1 MYVLTLPVLR
11 KMLHTAAVDLKDN
24 VQYLCELDSV
34 AGDGDH
40 GIAIGHIADI
50 LKSHSD
56 DTTIATMNL
65 LLEGIGDAFM
75 GVNAGSS
82 GPLWGTIFAGMADGI
97 DDQQEL
103 TEIEFKRMFAQAKE
117 DFMDVSKA
125 KVGDKTLVD
134 AFYPAVSAIAE
145 TEGSIEALLDAAA
158 EAAKKGADATA
169 DMTAKFGRAKNV
181 GERSLGHKDPGLP
194 FPPCLRRGTSP
205 PPRQLPIRPS
215 PRCGRCSSASVRAR
229 SAKCAR

>member
-50 LKSHSD
+50 LKSYSD

-134 AFYPAVSAIAE
+134 AFYPAVGAIAE

-158 EAAKKGADATA
+158 EAAQKGADATA

-181 GERSLGHKDPGLP
+181 GERSLGHKDPGAVSMAIFFAGLAK
-194 FPPCLRRGTSP
+194 G
-205 PPRQLPIRPS
+205 
-215 PRCGRCSSASVRAR
+215 ARA
-229 SAKCAR
+229 

>member
-50 LKSHSD
+50 LKSHND

-134 AFYPAVSAIAE
+134 AFYPAVGAIAE

-158 EAAKKGADATA
+158 EAAQKGADATA

-181 GERSLGHKDPGLP
+181 GERSLGHKDPGAVSMAIFFAGLAK
-194 FPPCLRRGTSP
+194 G
-205 PPRQLPIRPS
+205 
-215 PRCGRCSSASVRAR
+215 ARA
-229 SAKCAR
+229 

>member
-117 DFMDVSKA
+117 DVMDVSKA

-134 AFYPAVSAIAE
+134 AFYPAVGAIAE

-158 EAAKKGADATA
+158 EAAQKGADATA

-181 GERSLGHKDPGLP
+181 GERSLGHKD
-194 FPPCLRRGTSP
+194 RGTESMA
-205 PPRQLPIRPS
+205 IFV
-215 PRCGRCSSASVRAR
+215 ARAGNG
-229 SAKCAR
+229 ARE

>member
-50 LKSHSD
+50 LKSYSD

-145 TEGSIEALLDAAA
+145 TSIEALLDAAA
-158 EAAKKGADATA
+158 EAAQKGADATA

-181 GERSLGHKDPGLP
+181 GERSLGHKDPGAVSMAIFFAGLAK
-194 FPPCLRRGTSP
+194 G
-205 PPRQLPIRPS
+205 
-215 PRCGRCSSASVRAR
+215 ARA
-229 SAKCAR
+229 

>member
-145 TEGSIEALLDAAA
+145 TEGSIEALLDAAS
-158 EAAKKGADATA
+158 EAAQKGADATA

-181 GERSLGHKDPGLP
+181 GERSLGHKDPGAVSMAIFFAGLAK
-194 FPPCLRRGTSP
+194 G
-205 PPRQLPIRPS
+205 
-215 PRCGRCSSASVRAR
+215 ARA
-229 SAKCAR
+229 

>member
-125 KVGDKTLVD
+125 KVGDKTLVL
-134 AFYPAVSAIAE
+134 ANAASAIK
-145 TEGSIEALLDAAA
+145 T
-158 EAAKKGADATA
+158 
-169 DMTAKFGRAKNV
+169 RAPYPWQF
-181 GERSLGHKDPGLP
+181 SLPGLP
-194 FPPCLRRGTSP
+194 KA
-205 PPRQLPIRPS
+205 QEH
-215 PRCGRCSSASVRAR
+215 SSLKSGGFLKINYALMEVVNNE
-229 SAKCAR
+229 KIYQ

>member
-145 TEGSIEALLDAAA
+145 TEGNIEALLDAAA

-181 GERSLGHKDPGLP
+181 GERSLGHKDPGAVSMAIFFAGLAK
-194 FPPCLRRGTSP
+194 G
-205 PPRQLPIRPS
+205 
-215 PRCGRCSSASVRAR
+215 ARA
-229 SAKCAR
+229 

>member
-1 MYVLTLPVLR
+1 
-11 KMLHTAAVDLKDN
+11 
-24 VQYLCELDSV
+24 
-34 AGDGDH
+34 
-40 GIAIGHIADI
+40 
-50 LKSHSD
+50 
-56 DTTIATMNL
+56 
-65 LLEGIGDAFM
+65 
-75 GVNAGSS
+75 
-82 GPLWGTIFAGMADGI
+82 MADGI

-181 GERSLGHKDPGLP
+181 GERS
-194 FPPCLRRGTSP
+194 SV
-205 PPRQLPIRPS
+205 IRP
-215 PRCGRCSSASVRAR
+215 GRRIHGNFLCRACQR
-229 SAKCAR
+229 RKSIVL

>member
-50 LKSHSD
+50 LKSHSE

-134 AFYPAVSAIAE
+134 AFYQAVSAIAE

-169 DMTAKFGRAKNV
+169 YMTAKFGRAKNV
-181 GERSLGHKDPGLP
+181 GERSLGHKDPGAVSMAIFFAGLAK
-194 FPPCLRRGTSP
+194 G
-205 PPRQLPIRPS
+205 
-215 PRCGRCSSASVRAR
+215 ARA
-229 SAKCAR
+229 

>member
-145 TEGSIEALLDAAA
+145 TEGSSAAPKTLANAASAIKTRALYPWQ
-158 EAAKKGADATA
+158 
-169 DMTAKFGRAKNV
+169 F
-181 GERSLGHKDPGLP
+181 SLPGLP
-194 FPPCLRRGTSP
+194 KA
-205 PPRQLPIRPS
+205 QEH
-215 PRCGRCSSASVRAR
+215 SSLKSGGFLKINYALMEVVNNE
-229 SAKCAR
+229 KIYQ

>member
-1 MYVLTLPVLR
+1 MP
-11 KMLHTAAVDLKDN
+11 
-24 VQYLCELDSV
+24 
-34 AGDGDH
+34 
-40 GIAIGHIADI
+40 
-50 LKSHSD
+50 
-56 DTTIATMNL
+56 
-65 LLEGIGDAFM
+65 
-75 GVNAGSS
+75 
-82 GPLWGTIFAGMADGI
+82 PI

-181 GERSLGHKDPGLP
+181 GVGERSLGHKDPGAVSMAIFFAGLAK
-194 FPPCLRRGTSP
+194 G
-205 PPRQLPIRPS
+205 
-215 PRCGRCSSASVRAR
+215 ARA
-229 SAKCAR
+229 

>member
-1 MYVLTLPVLR
+1 
-11 KMLHTAAVDLKDN
+11 
-24 VQYLCELDSV
+24 
-34 AGDGDH
+34 
-40 GIAIGHIADI
+40 
-50 LKSHSD
+50 
-56 DTTIATMNL
+56 MNL

-134 AFYPAVSAIAE
+134 AFYPAVGAIAE

-181 GERSLGHKDPGLP
+181 GERSLGHKDPGAVSMAIFFAGLAK
-194 FPPCLRRGTSP
+194 G
-205 PPRQLPIRPS
+205 
-215 PRCGRCSSASVRAR
+215 ARA
-229 SAKCAR
+229 

>member
-82 GPLWGTIFAGMADGI
+82 GPLWGTIFAG
-97 DDQQEL
+97 
-103 TEIEFKRMFAQAKE
+103 TESEYG
-117 DFMDVSKA
+117 S
-125 KVGDKTLVD
+125 LV
-134 AFYPAVSAIAE
+134 
-145 TEGSIEALLDAAA
+145 
-158 EAAKKGADATA
+158 
-169 DMTAKFGRAKNV
+169 
-181 GERSLGHKDPGLP
+181 SLGE
-194 FPPCLRRGTSP
+194 
-205 PPRQLPIRPS
+205 
-215 PRCGRCSSASVRAR
+215 
-229 SAKCAR
+229 

>member
-24 VQYLCELDSV
+24 VQYLCELDGV

-50 LKSHSD
+50 LRTHAD
-56 DTTIATMNL
+56 DITVATMNL
-65 LLEGIGDAFM
+65 LLEGIGDACM
-75 GVNAGSS
+75 AVNAGSS

-103 TEIEFKRMFAQAKE
+103 TDIEFKRMFAQAKE

-125 KVGDKTLVD
+125 KEGDRKAALKRFWQRLPKQHKKAPMLPQIWWQNSDALKT
-134 AFYPAVSAIAE
+134 
-145 TEGSIEALLDAAA
+145 
-158 EAAKKGADATA
+158 
-169 DMTAKFGRAKNV
+169 
-181 GERSLGHKDPGLP
+181 
-194 FPPCLRRGTSP
+194 
-205 PPRQLPIRPS
+205 
-215 PRCGRCSSASVRAR
+215 
-229 SAKCAR
+229 